1 MKLLTGFGR
10 LAAAA
15 MLLASASPS
24 KADQPVDFA
33 TEIQPIFNRH
43 CYQCH
48 GPDKQR
54 SGFRLDQRAAAL
66 AGGDLGEAIVAG
78 RSADSPLVTYITGG
92 DPQMQMPPE
101 GPRLSAAEIG
111 RVKLWI
117 DQGARW
123 PAAAATTSAE
133 TWWSLRPLVRP
144 PVPAVAAADRA
155 WVRTPVDAFII
166 AQLRREQLAPAPEA
180 DRRTLIR
187 RLSFDLTGLP
197 PEPAA
202 IDAFVNDPAPDAY
215 ERLVD
220 RLLASPRYGER
231 WARHWLDVV
240 HYADTHGYDKDQP
253 RPHAWPYRDYVI
265 RALNE
270 DKPYAR
276 FVQEQLAGDVLF
288 AGTRDGVEALGF
300 IAAGPWDLIGH
311 REVPESKV
319 DGKIARLL
327 DRDDMVANA
336 FNTFNSLTVQCAR
349 CHNHKF
355 DPISQEAYYGLQAV
369 FAALDRADKTYDFDP
384 AIGRRRSE
392 LAARHDALQQ
402 QSDRWLAQAGAKAG
416 PKLAAIEQ
424 QLKKAA
430 TGEPGSPAFG
440 YHSAI
445 ARSAEEIKWVQIDLG
460 QPVPLD
466 RIVLHPCFDNFN
478 HIGAGF
484 GFPQRYKIE
493 ACDDPRFAAGVDLL
507 ADFTRADVPNP
518 QLRAVSSPAS
528 RQPARYVRVT
538 ATRLA
543 PRLNDFIFA
552 LAEVEVF
559 DTAGVNRA
567 LRCAVNAADSIDA
580 PPRWQKPNLV
590 DNEYPGRGV
599 LAGEDRAAL
608 QRQRELLL
616 DESLDSDARA
626 QWTRARK
633 ELATCQRELAAL
645 PKPAMVYA
653 GTVHHG
659 KGNFC
664 GTGPDGGK
672 PREIHLLRRGDVRQP
687 AQLVQP
693 AALAIIP
700 GASAEFALSAEAA
713 EGERR
718 AALARWI
725 TRADHPL
732 TWRSIVNRAWQYHF
746 GRGLV
751 DSPNDFG
758 HMGRQPSHPELLNW
772 LAAEF
777 RDGGQSLKRLH
788 RLLVTSAVYRQASQG
803 ESAQAARD
811 AQNENLWRMNRR
823 KLEAEAVRDT
833 VLAVAGKLH
842 LAAGGAGF
850 KDFVVEH
857 PEHSPHYQYH
867 LADPDDARTQRRS
880 IYRFIVRSQGEP
892 LMCALDCADPSMS
905 VDKRNQSSS
914 ALQALA
920 LLNNRFMVTM
930 AGHFAE
936 RVEHEAAGL
945 PERLDLAFRLA
956 LARHASAAEREQ
968 LAAYAARHG
977 LANACRLIFN
987 LSEFTFID

>member
-1 MKLLTGFGR
+1 MKSIIRFGR
-10 LAAAA
+10 FAAAA
-15 MLLASASPS
+15 LLLACASS
-24 KADQPVDFA
+24 SNAAELVDFA
-33 TEIQPIFNRH
+33 SEIQPIFSRH

-48 GPDKQR
+48 GPQKQR

-78 RSADSPLVTYITGG
+78 RSADSPLLTYIAGG

-117 DQGARW
+117 DQGAKW
-123 PAAAATTSAE
+123 PEAAATTSTE

-144 PVPAVAAADRA
+144 PVPEVAAADRA
-155 WVRTPVDAFII
+155 WVRTPVDAFVI
-166 AQLRREQLAPAPEA
+166 AQLRRKQLAPAPEA

-187 RLSFDLTGLP
+187 RLAYDLTGLP

-240 HYADTHGYDKDQP
+240 HYADTHGYDKDKP
-253 RPHAWPYRDYVI
+253 RLHAWPYRDYVI

-276 FVQEQLAGDVLF
+276 FVQEQLAGDVLH
-288 AGTRDGVEALGF
+288 AGTRDGIEALGF

-311 REVPESKV
+311 MEVPESKV

-327 DRDDMVANA
+327 DRDDMVANT
-336 FNTFNSLTVQCAR
+336 FNAFNSLTVQCAR

-369 FAALDRADKTYDFDP
+369 FAALDRADKIYDFDP
-384 AIGRRRSE
+384 AVGRRRSE
-392 LAARHDALQQ
+392 LAAQRDALQQ
-402 QSDRWLAQAGAKAG
+402 QSDRWLAQAQAKAG
-416 PKLAAIEQ
+416 AKLAAIEQ
-424 QLKKAA
+424 QLKKPAA
-430 TGEPGSPAFG
+430 SEPVSAAFG

-445 ARSAEEIKWVQIDLG
+445 ARSPDEIKWVQIDLG
-460 QPVPLD
+460 QPVAID
-466 RIVLHPCFDNFN
+466 RVVLHPCFDNFN

-484 GFPQRYKIE
+484 GFPQRYVVE
-493 ACDDPRFAAGVDLL
+493 ACDDPRFAAGVERV
-507 ADFTRADVPNP
+507 ADFTRADVANP
-518 QLRAVSSPAS
+518 LLKPISLPAS
-528 RQPARYVRVT
+528 HKPARYVRIT

-543 PRLNDFIFA
+543 PRLNDFMFA
-552 LAEVEVF
+552 LAEVEIF
-559 DTAGVNRA
+559 DTTGVNWA
-567 LRCAVNAADSIDA
+567 LKGAVSAADSIDA

-590 DNEYPGRGV
+590 DNDYPGRGV
-599 LAGEDRAAL
+599 LAGDERAAL
-608 QRQRELLL
+608 ERERERLLEETL
-616 DESLDSDARA
+616 GSDAYT
-626 QWTRARK
+626 QWIRVRK
-633 ELATCQRELAAL
+633 QLADRQRELAAL
-645 PKPAMVYA
+645 PNPAVVYA

-659 KGNFC
+659 KGNFH
-664 GTGPDGGK
+664 GTGPDGGR

-687 AQLVQP
+687 GPLVEP
-693 AALAIIP
+693 GVLPIIP
-700 GASAEFALSAEAA
+700 GVAADLALSAGAA

-758 HMGRQPSHPELLNW
+758 HMGRQPSHPELLDW
-772 LAAEF
+772 LAVEF

-803 ESAQAARD
+803 DSAQAARD

-823 KLEAEAVRDT
+823 KLEAEAIRDT
-833 VLAVAGKLH
+833 VLSVAGKLD
-842 LAAGGAGF
+842 LAAGGPGF
-850 KDFVVEH
+850 RDFVVEH

-892 LMCALDCADPSMS
+892 LMSALDCADPSMS

-936 RVEHEAAGL
+936 RVKHEAAGL
-945 PERLDLAFRLA
+945 PEQIDLAFRLA
-956 LARHASAAEREQ
+956 LGRHASAAEREQ
-968 LAAYAARHG
+968 LAAYANQHG